1 VTGRQDPSP
10 QFNPPLEGASGGGR
24 RPILLAALA
33 LALLVIGVVAY
44 FEGDLLTELA
54 SSLTSTRAIHG
65 QGHIRY

>member
-1 VTGRQDPSP
+1 M
-10 QFNPPLEGASGGGR
+10 
-24 RPILLAALA
+24 LAALA